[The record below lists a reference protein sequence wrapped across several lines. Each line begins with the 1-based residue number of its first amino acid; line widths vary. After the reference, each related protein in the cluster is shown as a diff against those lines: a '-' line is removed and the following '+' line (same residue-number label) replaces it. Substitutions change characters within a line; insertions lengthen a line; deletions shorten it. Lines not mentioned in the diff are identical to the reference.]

1 METFTYVPRGVCSTQ
16 YVITVDNENNQVKNI
31 EIKGGC
37 PGNLLGISRIIKG
50 MDIDQVIESFS
61 GVPCGMTS
69 TSCPDQI
76 AQALKA
82 YKAQKA

>member
-50 MDIDQVIESFS
+50 MA
-61 GVPCGMTS
+61 CGLKS